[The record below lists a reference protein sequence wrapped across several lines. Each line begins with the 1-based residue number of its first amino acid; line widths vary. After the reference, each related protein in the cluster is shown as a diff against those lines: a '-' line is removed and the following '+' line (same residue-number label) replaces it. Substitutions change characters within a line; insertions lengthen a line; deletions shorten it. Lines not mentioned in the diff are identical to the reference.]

1 LGYCGEL
8 IRSIEELKR
17 SHVRRIVEKRIS
29 EFKELGRKEN
39 REIFKEL
46 CFCILCANYSAER
59 AIKIQKRIDDG
70 FITLSREELAEKL
83 REAGHRF
90 PNSRAKYI
98 VSARKYSDS
107 IKEIVES
114 FKNPNRLR
122 RWLVKNIL
130 GIGLK
135 EASHFL
141 RNIGFTNFAIIDFH
155 ILNLLD
161 RYGVAKKPKILTE
174 SRYLRIEEKLREI
187 SRRVDL
193 NMAELDL
200 YLWFMETGKILK

>member
-1 LGYCGEL
+1 MEYYREL

-17 SHVRRIVEKRIS
+17 SPIRRIVEKRIS
-29 EFKELGRKEN
+29 EFRELGRGESK
-39 REIFKEL
+39 EIFKEL

-59 AIKIQKRIDDG
+59 AIKIQKRMDDD
-70 FITLSREELAEKL
+70 FIILSCEELAEKL

-90 PNSRAKYI
+90 PNSRARYI
-98 VSARKYSDS
+98 VSARKYHDS
-107 IKEIVES
+107 IKEIIES
-114 FKNPNRLR
+114 FDDPYRLR

-141 RNIGFTNFAIIDFH
+141 RNIGFTDFAIIDFH

-161 RYGVAKKPKILTE
+161 KYGVAEKPKTLTE

-187 SRRVDL
+187 SRYVGL

>member
-1 LGYCGEL
+1 MEYCREL

-17 SHVRRIVEKRIS
+17 SPVKRTVEKRIS
-29 EFKELGRKEN
+29 EFKELGRKES

-59 AIKIQKRIDDG
+59 AINIQKRIDDG

-83 REAGHRF
+83 REARHRF
-90 PNSRAKYI
+90 PSSRAKYI
-98 VSARKYSDS
+98 VSARKYCDS
-107 IKEIVES
+107 IKEIMES
-114 FKNPNRLR
+114 FNDPSQLR
-122 RWLVKNIL
+122 RWLVRNIL

-141 RNIGFTNFAIIDFH
+141 RNIGFTDFAIIDFH

-161 RYGVAKKPKILTE
+161 RYGVAKKPKTLTE
-174 SRYLRIEEKLREI
+174 SRYLQIEEKLREI
-187 SRRVDL
+187 SRRAGL

-200 YLWFMETGKILK
+200 YLWFIETGKILK